1 MRITDDCYTCLQRQ
15 TVEICRR
22 LGVTGKV
29 ERRVVRAVK
38 AVLDARPE
46 GDTPPELDVVVYGV
60 ITETLGVRDPFA
72 ARKREDN
79 ESALRLVPE
88 VRLIIDESSDRLAA
102 AVRAAVLGNVMDYA
116 ANPDF
121 NVAAE
126 IDEVFDKEFAVYDY
140 GSFKKELKD
149 ARWLLYIG
157 DNAGE
162 AAFDRLLIEEVRKP
176 TVYLTRG
183 APINNDCLVEDA
195 LACGLGEVADVVS
208 SGCPAPGF
216 VLERCNDNA
225 VRLFR
230 SAPLI
235 IAKGMGNY
243 EALSDARAPVYFL
256 LKVKCAVVARHIG
269 YDVGEFVFM
278 RSRA

>member
-1 MRITDDCYTCLQRQ
+1 MRINDDCYTCMQRQ
-15 TVEICRR
+15 AVEICRR
-22 LGVTGKV
+22 LGVTEEV

-72 ARKREDN
+72 ERKRKDN

-88 VRLIIDESSDRLAA
+88 VRRIIEESPDRLAA
-102 AVRAAVLGNVMDYA
+102 AVRAAVLGNVMDHA
-116 ANPDF
+116 ANPNFD
-121 NVAAE
+121 VAAE
-126 IDEVFDKEFAVYDY
+126 IDEVFEKEFAVNDY
-140 GSFKKELKD
+140 GSFKKELND
-149 ARWLLYIG
+149 AEWLLYIG

-162 AAFDRLLIEEVRKP
+162 TAFDRLLIEEMGKP
-176 TVYLTRG
+176 AVYLTRG

-195 LACGLGEVADVVS
+195 LACGLDEVADVVS
-208 SGCPAPGF
+208 SGCPTPGF
-216 VLERCNDNA
+216 VLARCNDEA

-230 SAPLI
+230 TAPLI

-243 EALSDARAPVYFL
+243 EALSDAPAPMYFL
-256 LKVKCAVVARHIG
+256 LKVKCGVIARHIG
-269 YDVGEFVFM
+269 YGVGDFVFM
-278 RSRA
+278 RSTA